1 MASRRPSETPFIAA
15 VGAADSSGTMGLAA
29 ASLTAVD
36 FGMTAACVTACVVAR
51 ARNGEVRAVHAVP
64 PRIVARQMD
73 AAAAL
78 KPGAGVIGML
88 ARHQTL
94 TAVAERIR
102 RREMRR
108 WVLDPVTG
116 VSAGRQLMTARG
128 VKLLSRVLV
137 PLCEVVCIDAR
148 GADAWPGIEIGGM
161 PGAAR
166 AAEKLL
172 GDGADWVLVRG
183 TGSSEGN
190 RCLLFGTEQL
200 DMDWEGKTAADG
212 DRLSAAI
219 ACGLADGLRAPE
231 AVIRAHEYLGSLT
244 ARKPAGNGAAGVRSE
259 AGDD

>member
-1 MASRRPSETPFIAA
+1 MAPRRPSETPFIAA

-29 ASLTAVD
+29 ASLTAAD

-51 ARNGEVRAVHAVP
+51 AKDGEVRAVHAVP

-94 TAVAERIR
+94 AAVAERIR

-128 VKLLSRVLV
+128 VKLLSRMLV
-137 PLCEVVCIDAR
+137 PLCEIVCIDAR
-148 GADAWPGIEIGGM
+148 GVWPGIEM
-161 PGAAR
+161 PG

-172 GDGADWVLVRG
+172 AEGADWVLVRG
-183 TGSSEGN
+183 AGPSGGK
-190 RCLLFGTEQL
+190 RCLLFGSEQL
-200 DMDWEGKTAADG
+200 DLDWEGRTAAAG

-231 AVIRAHEYLGSLT
+231 AVVRAHDYLLKSLM
-244 ARKPAGNGAAGVRSE
+244 ARTSAGNGAARARSE
-259 AGDD
+259 AGDG